1 MATVQEAI
9 PRLTIVATRQGVDE
23 ATASLNQ
30 LAQAQQNVAV
40 VGQRTE
46 HATLSQEKRFE
57 ALEKRY
63 VDTMRAQ
70 AEFEKVQKLVNATV
84 AQNPALQERA
94 NVVLASAQERYETI
108 TKAANDNTA
117 AHARMQGGI
126 RGILEAVTKGGGA
139 ESAFKGIATAV
150 TSMLGPLGSV
160 AVAIGIVDLAAI
172 APGCQGS

>member
-1 MATVQEAI
+1 MATVQETI
-9 PRLTIVATRQGVDE
+9 PRLTIVATRQGVNE

-57 ALEKRY
+57 ALERY